1 MTETQSCI
9 KCGHDQGGGNF
20 CEVCGERFPEPLPAE
35 PPASSAIPKPA
46 PGAAVPTSAATT
58 AAYAAPTSTSV
69 PAPAPEQTSAV
80 TPAPA
85 PTPPRAAAPPMP
97 PVQPHSP
104 YAEPQYTTPQYAA
117 PRYEESQYQVP
128 PAGGPAGPPN
138 YTVPPA
144 VPPRAPRDDVWTGL
158 FDFSFRRFPTPGL
171 VRLAWI
177 VGVIWVALSLI
188 VAIWVISDNW
198 GGGLSVF
205 ILLKSIA
212 VAVFALAVIRL
223 ALEAALAIFR
233 IREKKE

>member
-1 MTETQSCI
+1 MTDSTRTCI

-35 PPASSAIPKPA
+35 PPVSAAIAATAYGATAPMAEASQPARPA
-46 PGAAVPTSAATT
+46 P
-58 AAYAAPTSTSV
+58 
-69 PAPAPEQTSAV
+69 
-80 TPAPA
+80 
-85 PTPPRAAAPPMP
+85 MP
-97 PVQPHSP
+97 
-104 YAEPQYTTPQYAA
+104 EPQHTTPQYAT
-117 PRYEESQYQVP
+117 SQYQGP
-128 PAGGPAGPPN
+128 PASGPAAPPS

-144 VPPRAPRDDVWTGL
+144 VPPAVPPRGPRDDVWSGL
-158 FDFSFRRFPTPGL
+158 FDFSFHRFPTPGL

-205 ILLKSIA
+205 LLLKSIA
-212 VAVFALAVIRL
+212 VAVFALAAIRL